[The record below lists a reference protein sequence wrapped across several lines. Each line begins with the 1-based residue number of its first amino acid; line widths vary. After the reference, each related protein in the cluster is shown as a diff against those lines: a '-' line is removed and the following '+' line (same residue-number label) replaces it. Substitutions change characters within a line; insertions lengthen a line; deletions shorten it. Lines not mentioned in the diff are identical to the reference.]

1 MRQVKD
7 LAVFLACTTS
17 EHVPDLWRDK
27 TPLGRDMSGTPRHE
41 MLSFVAGETPEGKPP
56 ALVLPDALRA
66 DVDEIEPHDLVFGV
80 AARIGD
86 RWYVLSAT
94 KPQKVDAR
102 KGAPALT
109 GKVTKRGAFGFEVE
123 LKVGPVPHP

>member
-7 LAVFLACTTS
+7 LAVFLACTTA

-27 TPLGRDMSGTPRHE
+27 TPLGRDMGGTPRHE
-41 MLSFVAGETPEGKPP
+41 MLSFVAGDTPEGKAP

-94 KPQKVDAR
+94 KPQKVDAA

-109 GKVTKRGAFGFEVE
+109 AKVTKRGAFGFEVE
-123 LKVGPVPHP
+123 LKVGPVPHR